1 MADKI
6 LDVAN
11 FEDGTS
17 VVWSENEQGQ
27 KVVSHMIPASGYPQG
42 SGKPTTIRM
51 NDVLGDESETQ

>member
-6 LDVAN
+6 LDVSN

-27 KVVSHMIPASGYPQG
+27 KIVSHMIPENGYPQG
-42 SGKPTTIRM
+42 NNKSTTIKM
-51 NDVLGDESETQ
+51 SEVLGDEETDR